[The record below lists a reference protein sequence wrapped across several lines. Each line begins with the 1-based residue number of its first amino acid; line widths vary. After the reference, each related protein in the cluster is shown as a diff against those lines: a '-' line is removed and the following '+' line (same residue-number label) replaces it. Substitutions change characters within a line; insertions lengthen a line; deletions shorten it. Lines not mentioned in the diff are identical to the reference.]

1 MDIIINILLKIF
13 AFIFAICL
21 SILVHEFCHFW
32 MARRL
37 GVKVLSFSIGFGKP
51 FYKWTGKDGT
61 IYMLAP
67 FLIGGYVKMLEST
80 TADKKFSNKKHL
92 FFDKKPLAHRAAI
105 VIAGAF
111 GNFIL
116 AIFFFWLVF
125 SIGMEMPKTIIG
137 KIEPNS
143 KAAQAQLLSGDE
155 IISINQNTTHSWSDV
170 ILEMLPFF
178 GEKDK
183 FPIAVKRDNQIIT
196 KPNIFTFA
204 NWNPDFYKTDPL
216 KDLGIMPYHPIL
228 PAIIDNI
235 KPDSPA
241 AKFKLQKGDKIIVLD
256 KQPIKNWDE
265 FMESI
270 KKRPNQTFFIKIERH
285 KKILQLPITSGWR
298 LGEDW
303 EKIGYL
309 GISPLYVKWPVN
321 TTFIEKYNPFSA
333 LPKALQQSSKFC
345 HFNLLLFQKI
355 LTGKISLHMLGG
367 PLMIFQSAS
376 SALQQG
382 FLVYL
387 RFLAILNTTLVLANL
402 LPIPGL
408 DGGYFIFL
416 TYEAIRRKPL
426 SARSQLLFYRLGII
440 FLIIVMIQA
449 MVNDLM
455 RIVGNFKL
463 Y

>member
-1 MDIIINILLKIF
+1 
-13 AFIFAICL
+13 
-21 SILVHEFCHFW
+21 

-67 FLIGGYVKMLEST
+67 FLLGGYVKMLEST
-80 TADKKFSNKKHL
+80 ASGEKFSKQKHL
-92 FFDKKPLAHRAAI
+92 FFDKKPLAYRAAI

-116 AIFFFWLVF
+116 AIFFFWLVY
-125 SIGMEMPKTIIG
+125 SIGMEMPKTIIS
-137 KIEPNS
+137 KVEPNS
-143 KAAQAQLLSGDE
+143 KAAYAQLLSGDE
-155 IISINQNTTHSWSDV
+155 IISINQNITHSWSDV

-178 GEKDK
+178 GEKDQ
-183 FPIAVKRDNQIIT
+183 FSITIKRNNQIIT

-204 NWNPDFYKTDPL
+204 DLNPDFYQTDLL
-216 KDLGIMPYHPIL
+216 KDLGITPYHPIL
-228 PAIIDNI
+228 PAIIDSI

-241 AKFKLQKGDKIIVLD
+241 AKSNLQKGDKIIALD
-256 KQPIKNWDE
+256 KQPIKNWDD
-265 FMESI
+265 FMEKI
-270 KKRPNQTFFIKIERH
+270 KNRPSQTFPLEIERH
-285 KKILQLPITSGWR
+285 NKILQLPITSGWR

-303 EKIGYL
+303 GKIGYL
-309 GISPLYVKWPVN
+309 GIAPLYVKWPEN
-321 TTFIEKYNPFSA
+321 TIFIEKYDLLSA
-333 LPKALQQSSKFC
+333 LPKAFQQSSKFC
-345 HFNLLLFQKI
+345 HFNLLLFKKV

-382 FLVYL
+382 FLVYM

-416 TYEAIRRKPL
+416 SYEAIRRKPL

-440 FLIIVMIQA
+440 FLVIVMIQA

-455 RIVGNFKL
+455 RIVGNFKF
-463 Y
+463 